1 MGRGDAARLADE
13 EDERGR
19 KMKAY
24 NKTVPM
30 TRRYPDLPRK
40 QLERDSKIAY
50 RVAYAHDMELDN
62 GKVLDLF
69 RKYHRLLSNPR
80 YWEMLKVVWIAVGS
94 TSVAGEFRQYMQS
107 TRACRNYFMTPEE
120 HEVLRNMKFPLKVW
134 RACSGDDDDGLSW
147 TVNLEVAMEFAV
159 RGKCRKIITRE
170 VVRKDVFAYINRRG
184 EDEIIIL

>member
-1 MGRGDAARLADE
+1 
-13 EDERGR
+13 
-19 KMKAY
+19 MKAY
-24 NKTVPM
+24 NETVPM

-50 RVAYAHDMELDN
+50 KIAYAHDMELDN
-62 GKVLDLF
+62 EKVLALF

-94 TSVAGEFRQYMQS
+94 TSVADEFRRYMRS
-107 TRACRNYFMTPEE
+107 ARPCRNYFMTPEE
-120 HEVLRNMKFPLKVW
+120 HEALRRMKFPLKVW
-134 RACSGDDDDGLSW
+134 RACNSEDDGGLSW
-147 TVNLEVAMEFAV
+147 TVSMKVAVEFAA

-170 VVRKDVFAYINRRG
+170 VERKDVFAYINRRG

>member
-1 MGRGDAARLADE
+1 
-13 EDERGR
+13 
-19 KMKAY
+19 MKAY

-50 RVAYAHDMELDN
+50 KIAYAHDMELDN

-69 RKYHRLLSNPR
+69 RKYHRQLSNPR

-94 TSVAGEFRQYMQS
+94 TSVVDEFRRYMRS
-107 TRACRNYFMTPEE
+107 TRPCRNYFMTPEE
-120 HEVLRNMKFPLKVW
+120 HEALRNMQFPLKVW
-134 RACSGDDDDGLSW
+134 RACNSEDDGGLSW
-147 TVNLEVAMEFAV
+147 TVSMEVAVEFAA
-159 RGKCRKIITRE
+159 RGNCRKILVRE
-170 VVRKDVFAYINRRG
+170 VDRKDVFAYINRRG